1 MKFAEKFAGAIPD
14 VVDRDASF
22 MSTETAFFMSALVGT
37 MVVLWKLFIGS
48 NALSHEFIEL
58 DPKLDE
64 ASAASMRVRTH
75 ISNVYII
82 AMCTIC
88 RATKL
93 DAATETAL
101 GRATFGYIVGCFVIV
116 LLARATG
123 DPAQG
128 PLEYA
133 PINLYGALLMIW
145 QRAAYKTSFRITAI
159 VLAIIL
165 LPNPFLGT
173 EPLLELFSPLI
184 DSDVKFF
191 TVVKDVHIVMTCAI
205 CAGAKLERGAR
216 KALSVA
222 MFATFLGSGFGVE
235 MLKRASADPGTTP
248 TPDVLVAL
256 YATALP
262 VWCLAIL
269 GSDAPVVVAEKTGK
283 KTGRAVEKKT
293 K

>member
-1 MKFAEKFAGAIPD
+1 M
-14 VVDRDASF
+14 S
-22 MSTETAFFMSALVGT
+22 STETASFISTESAFFVSALVGT
-37 MVVLWKLFIGS
+37 VAVLWKLFVGS

-58 DPKLDE
+58 DPNLDS
-64 ASAASMRVRTH
+64 ASAASMRVRAL

-82 AMCTIC
+82 AMCAIC
-88 RATKL
+88 YMAKL

-101 GRATFGYIVGCFVIV
+101 GRTTFGYIVGCFVIV

-128 PLEYA
+128 PLVYA
-133 PINLYGALLMIW
+133 PIALYGALLTLW
-145 QRAAYKTSFRITAI
+145 KRAAYKTSFRITAI
-159 VLAIIL
+159 VLANIL
-165 LPNPFLGT
+165 LPIPFLRA
-173 EPLLELFSPLI
+173 EPLLERYSPLI
-184 DSDVKFF
+184 DSDIKFF
-191 TVVKDVHIVMTCAI
+191 TFVKDVHIVMTCTI

-222 MFATFLGSGFGVE
+222 MLATFIGSGFGVE
-235 MLKRASADPGTTP
+235 MLKRVSAEPGTTP

-269 GSDAPVVVAEKTGK
+269 GSDAPVVVAEKTGR